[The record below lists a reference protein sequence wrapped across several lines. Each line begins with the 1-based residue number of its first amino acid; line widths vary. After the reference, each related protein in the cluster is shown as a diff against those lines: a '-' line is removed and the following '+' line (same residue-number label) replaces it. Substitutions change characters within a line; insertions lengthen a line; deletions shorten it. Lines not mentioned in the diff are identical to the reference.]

1 MILSGALAMGTT
13 RLREAGIDGAAR
25 DAQLLLAQVLRIEV
39 MRLSL
44 ERDMQVS
51 PADMLAY
58 EDMLDRRIAR
68 EPVSKIIGRR
78 QFWGRD
84 FTVTRDV
91 LDPRPETE
99 TLIAEA
105 LTGAPPSRILDLG
118 TGSGILAVTL
128 LAEWREAFAV
138 ATDLSDPA
146 LKVAARNAT
155 LNGVDNRLTFLASDW
170 FARVQGRFDLI
181 VSNPP
186 YIAADE
192 MPSLAPEV
200 LGFDPQ
206 MALTPGGDGLDP
218 YRKIAAGALAHM
230 DPGARLLVEIGFR
243 QGRAVSDI
251 FAAAGLE
258 DVRIHP
264 DMDGRDRVIGARAP
278 LS

>member
-1 MILSGALAMGTT
+1 MGTT
-13 RLREAGIDGAAR
+13 RLREAGIDGAPR
-25 DAQLLLAQVLRIEV
+25 DAQLLLADVLRVEV

-44 ERDMQVS
+44 ERDMDVP
-51 PADMLAY
+51 PAEMLAY

-78 QFWGRD
+78 AFWGRD

-99 TLIAEA
+99 SLIAEA
-105 LTGAPPSRILDLG
+105 LTGPAPARLLDLG
-118 TGSGILAVTL
+118 TGSGILAITL
-128 LAEWREAFAV
+128 LAEWREAFGV
-138 ATDLSDPA
+138 ATDLSEPA

-155 LNGVDNRLTFLASDW
+155 LNGVDNRLTLIPSDW
-170 FARVQGRFDLI
+170 FSRVEGRFDLI

-192 MPSLAPEV
+192 MPSLSPEV

-206 MALTPGGDGLDP
+206 MALTPGGDGLAP
-218 YRKIAAGALAHM
+218 YRQIAAKARDHL
-230 DPGARLLVEIGFR
+230 DPGGRILVEIGYR
-243 QGRAVSDI
+243 QGPAVRDI
-251 FAAAGLE
+251 FARAGLE

-264 DMDGRDRVIGARAP
+264 DMDGRDRVVAARAP

>member
-105 LTGAPPSRILDLG
+105 LTGAPPSRLLDLG
-118 TGSGILAVTL
+118 TGSGILAITL
-128 LAEWREAFAV
+128 VAEWREAFAV

-230 DPGARLLVEIGFR
+230 DPGGRILVEIGFR

>member
-1 MILSGALAMGTT
+1 MGTT

-118 TGSGILAVTL
+118 TGSGILAITL

-230 DPGARLLVEIGFR
+230 DPGGRLLVEIGFR

-251 FAAAGLE
+251 FAAAGLD

>member
-1 MILSGALAMGTT
+1 MILADALAMGTT
-13 RLREAGIDGAAR
+13 RLRQAGIDGAAR
-25 DAQLLLAQVLRIEV
+25 DAQLLLAEVLRVAV
-39 MRLSL
+39 MRLAL
-44 ERDMQVS
+44 ERDMVVP

-58 EDMLDRRIAR
+58 EEMLDRRISR

-78 QFWGRD
+78 MFWGRE

-128 LAEWREAFAV
+128 LAEWRDAFAV
-138 ATDLSDPA
+138 ATDLSEPA
-146 LKVAARNAT
+146 LKIAARNAT
-155 LNGVDNRLTFLASDW
+155 LNGVDNRLTLITSDW
-170 FARVQGRFDLI
+170 FSQVQGRFDLI

-186 YIAADE
+186 YIGAAE

-206 MALTPGGDGLDP
+206 MALTPGGDGLSP
-218 YRKIAAGALAHM
+218 YRDIAAKALDHL
-230 DPGARLLVEIGFR
+230 DPGGRILVEIGYR
-243 QGRAVSDI
+243 QGQAVCDI
-251 FAAAGLE
+251 FTGAGLE
-258 DVRIHP
+258 QVRCHP
-264 DMDGRDRVIGARAP
+264 DMDGRDRVVSARAP

>member
-118 TGSGILAVTL
+118 TGSGILAITL

-155 LNGVDNRLTFLASDW
+155 LNGVDNRLTLLASDW

-230 DPGARLLVEIGFR
+230 DPGGRILVEIGFR

>member
-118 TGSGILAVTL
+118 TGSGILAITL

-230 DPGARLLVEIGFR
+230 DPGGRILVEIGFR

-251 FAAAGLE
+251 FASAGLE

-278 LS
+278 HS

>member
-118 TGSGILAVTL
+118 TGSGILAITL

-230 DPGARLLVEIGFR
+230 DPGGRLLVEIGFR

-251 FAAAGLE
+251 FAAAGLD

>member
-1 MILSGALAMGTT
+1 MGTT

-58 EDMLDRRIAR
+58 EDMLERRIAR

-118 TGSGILAVTL
+118 TGSGILAITL

-170 FARVQGRFDLI
+170 FAQVQGRFDLI

-186 YIAADE
+186 YIAAGE

-230 DPGARLLVEIGFR
+230 DPGGRILLEIGFR

-251 FAAAGLE
+251 FEAAGLE

>member
-68 EPVSKIIGRR
+68 EPVSRIIGRR

-118 TGSGILAVTL
+118 TGSGILAITL

-170 FARVQGRFDLI
+170 FAWVQGRFDLI

-192 MPSLAPEV
+192 LPSLAPEV

-230 DPGARLLVEIGFR
+230 DPGGRILVEIGFR

>member
-13 RLREAGIDGAAR
+13 RLREAGIAGAAR

-118 TGSGILAVTL
+118 TGSGILAITL

-230 DPGARLLVEIGFR
+230 DPGGRILVEIGFR

-258 DVRIHP
+258 DVRIHS

>member
-1 MILSGALAMGTT
+1 MGVT

-25 DAQLLLAQVLRIEV
+25 DAQLILADVLRVEV

-44 ERDMQVS
+44 ERDMDVP
-51 PADMLAY
+51 PADMVEF

-78 QFWGRD
+78 AFWGRD

-105 LTGAPPSRILDLG
+105 LAGPVPSRILDLG
-118 TGSGILAVTL
+118 TGSGILAITL

-138 ATDLSDPA
+138 ATDLSKAA
-146 LKVAARNAT
+146 LKVAARNAI
-155 LNGVDNRLTFLASDW
+155 LNGVDNRLTFITSDW
-170 FARVQGRFDLI
+170 FAGVRGRFDLI

-192 MPSLAPEV
+192 MPSLSPEV

-206 MALTPGGDGLDP
+206 MALTPGGDGLAP
-218 YRKIAAGALAHM
+218 YRIIAARALKHL
-230 DPGARLLVEIGFR
+230 DPGGRILVEIGYR
-243 QGRAVSDI
+243 QGRAVCEVFED
-251 FAAAGLE
+251 AGLE
-258 DVRIHP
+258 EVRCRP
-264 DMDGRDRVIGARAP
+264 DMDGRDRVVSARAP
-278 LS
+278 VS

>member
-118 TGSGILAVTL
+118 TGSGILAITL

-170 FARVQGRFDLI
+170 FAQVQGRFDLI

-230 DPGARLLVEIGFR
+230 DPGGRILVEIGFR

-251 FAAAGLE
+251 FEAAGLE